1 MPTLSEFSA
10 TRLLGGL
17 EPLSRYAGKVVLVVN
32 VASHCGFTPQY
43 TGLEQLWQDY
53 RDRGLVVLGFPCNQF
68 GSQESGSAEEI
79 AAFCSDSYSV
89 TFPMFEKIEVNGKG
103 ADPLFR
109 WLKKAA
115 PGLLGLND
123 VKWNFT
129 KFLIGRDGNA
139 VRRFGPDVNPNAIG
153 KDIEAQ
159 LQAATV

>member
-17 EPLSRYAGKVVLVVN
+17 EPLSLYAGKVVLVVN

-79 AAFCSDSYSV
+79 AAFCSDSYGV

-153 KDIEAQ
+153 KDIEAL

>member
-10 TRLLGGL
+10 TRLLGGV
-17 EPLSRYAGKVVLVVN
+17 EPLSHYAGKVVLVVN
-32 VASHCGFTPQY
+32 TASHCGFTPQY

-53 RDRGLVVLGFPCNQF
+53 RERGFVVLGFPCNQF
-68 GSQESGSAEEI
+68 GSQEAGSAEEI
-79 AAFCSDSYSV
+79 AAFCSGSYSV

-139 VRRFGPDVNPNAIG
+139 VRRFGPDVDPKAIG
-153 KDIEAQ
+153 KDIEP
-159 LQAATV
+159 LLETATV

>member
-17 EPLSRYAGKVVLVVN
+17 EPLSLYAGKVVLVVN

-53 RDRGLVVLGFPCNQF
+53 RDRGVVVLGFPCNQF

-79 AAFCSDSYSV
+79 AAFCSDSYGV

-153 KDIEAQ
+153 KDIEAL